1 MRRSELAQF
10 GKAVAKY
17 QQSSNVP
24 PLDPSQVDADETD
37 PYWRGV
43 LARRG
48 FRNSAEQYER
58 TVQQERFGFKVR
70 LVLEDLDPIW
80 NDGQQAAAFDPTYD
94 DNKVFLQ
101 IRCVPIGTHFLPL
114 AKTAQYRPDN
124 PYHISLCY
132 TNELH
137 RFNLYDFMR
146 GLKKGKDVYE
156 KVRDRYNGK
165 IAHLR
170 GKIRTGSVAID
181 ANTVVFEE
189 NGKKTRLKLHADKD
203 ALALLAAGTYSR
215 DVMHM
220 TL

>member
-1 MRRSELAQF
+1 M
-10 GKAVAKY
+10 
-17 QQSSNVP
+17 
-24 PLDPSQVDADETD
+24 
-37 PYWRGV
+37 
-43 LARRG
+43 
-48 FRNSAEQYER
+48 
-58 TVQQERFGFKVR
+58 
-70 LVLEDLDPIW
+70 
-80 NDGQQAAAFDPTYD
+80 
-94 DNKVFLQ
+94 
-101 IRCVPIGTHFLPL
+101 
-114 AKTAQYRPDN
+114 
-124 PYHISLCY
+124 CY

-146 GLKKGKDVYE
+146 GLKKGKDVYDR
-156 KVRDRYNGK
+156 VRDRYNGK

-203 ALALLAAGTYSR
+203 VLALLAAGTYSR